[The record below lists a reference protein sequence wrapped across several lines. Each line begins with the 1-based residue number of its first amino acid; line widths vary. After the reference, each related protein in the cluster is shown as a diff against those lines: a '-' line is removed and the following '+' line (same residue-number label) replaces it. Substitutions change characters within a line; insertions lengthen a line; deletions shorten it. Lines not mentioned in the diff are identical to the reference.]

1 MSEIL
6 LGHEAQIRL
15 SFFIGIFALMAG
27 WELVAP
33 RRSGQVTRRLRW
45 PGNLGIVVFN
55 TLVIRVVMPTTAVA
69 LALAG
74 EAAGWGLLQQFDLP
88 LWLAS
93 TLAIICLDLAI
104 YLQHIMFHAVPVLWR
119 LHRMH
124 HADLAFD
131 VSTGARFHPLEII
144 VSMAIK
150 FMVITALGPP
160 AVAVLVFEVLLNVL
174 AMFNH
179 ANARLPLG
187 LDRVLRRVIV
197 TPDMHR
203 VHHSVIPREAN
214 SNFGFN
220 LSLWDRALGTY
231 CAQPAA
237 GHQEMG
243 IGIDQFRSE
252 DELRLGRMLAQ
263 PFKGQGNSTYPI
275 NRKQ

>member
-1 MSEIL
+1 MSELL

-15 SFFIGIFALMAG
+15 SFFIGVFVLMAC
-27 WELVAP
+27 WEVFAP
-33 RRSGQVTRRLRW
+33 RRTGQVKRHLRW

-55 TLVIRVVMPTTAVA
+55 TLVMRVVMPTTAVA

-88 LWLAS
+88 LWFAS
-93 TLAIICLDLAI
+93 TLAIVCLDLAI
-104 YLQHIMFHAVPVLWR
+104 YLQHIMFHAVPLLWR

-131 VSTGARFHPLEII
+131 VTTGVRFHPLEII
-144 VSMAIK
+144 LS
-150 FMVITALGPP
+150 MVIKLMVIAALGPP
-160 AVAVLVFEVLLNVL
+160 AVAVLIFEVLLNVL

-179 ANARLPLG
+179 ANARLPLS

-220 LSLWDRALGTY
+220 LALWDRICGTY

-237 GHQEMG
+237 GHQAMS
-243 IGIDQFRSE
+243 IGIHQFRSAR
-252 DELRLGRMLAQ
+252 DLGLDRLLMQ
-263 PFKGQGNSTYPI
+263 PFKGKDDTYPI
-275 NRKQ
+275 NRED